1 MKSFFF
7 SLQCVAPDGQSRVAE
22 GDVYGAEALLFV
34 VPDVGFANAIKALL
48 TATRIKDW
56 EIERVVSA
64 GSPNAFDPDV
74 FPFPHDLNAMMEDA
88 LNSGEICVQDG
99 EIYGPLTDKL
109 SGVTLGF
116 ADVFDPARLKD
127 GYPYQGEI
135 VPFVIKSPPHI
146 ALEGL
151 VLRCE
156 TENLTLK
163 GIDGMSDA
171 VFCDP
176 DVLREILA
184 IDANK
189 YSLARGQLCWGAS
202 HSYEREVE
210 DEEKPLNGA

>member
-1 MKSFFF
+1 MNNYYF
-7 SLQCVAPDGQSRVAE
+7 SLQGVSPDGPSRVAE
-22 GDVYGAEALLFV
+22 GGVYGSEALLFV
-34 VPDVGFANAIKALL
+34 ISDVGFANALKALIA
-48 TATRIKDW
+48 ATRSNDF
-56 EIERVVSA
+56 EIERIVSA

-74 FPFPHDLNAMMEDA
+74 FPFPHDLEAMMEDA
-88 LNSGEICVQDG
+88 EKSGEICVRDG
-99 EIYGPLTDKL
+99 DMYGPLTDKL

-116 ADVFDPARLKD
+116 ADVFDPSRVKEGEL
-127 GYPYQGEI
+127 YEGEI
-135 VPFVIKSPPHI
+135 VAFAIKGAPHM

-189 YSLARGQLCWGAS
+189 YSLARGQLCWGTS

-210 DEEKPLNGA
+210 DKEMPTAPR